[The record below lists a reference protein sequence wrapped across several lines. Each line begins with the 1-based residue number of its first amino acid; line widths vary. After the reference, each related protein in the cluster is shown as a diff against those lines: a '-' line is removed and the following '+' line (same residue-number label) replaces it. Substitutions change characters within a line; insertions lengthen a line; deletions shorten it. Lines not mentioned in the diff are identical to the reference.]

1 MKFTHLHTHSHYSL
15 LDGLAKIGDI
25 VQKAKDYNMD
35 SVALT
40 DHGVMYGA
48 VEFYEKALA
57 ENVKPII
64 GLEAYLVDGSR
75 HDRTKQP
82 RYHVVLLAKN
92 KTGYNNLLKL
102 TTLAHLEG
110 YYYKPRIDWEILSK
124 YKEGLIVSSA
134 CVQGEVP
141 RTFLNNGI
149 DAAKDVA
156 KKYLN
161 LFGSD
166 FYLEVQ
172 RHPNV
177 EGQEE
182 ANQGLIKL
190 GKELSIPLIATNDVH
205 YLDIDDE
212 EAQDVLVCLQ
222 TKRKQKDTDRM
233 NMMGMNNSFKSTDE
247 MLETFY
253 DFKEAVGNTQDVVKK
268 CNLELELGKITL
280 PVFEVPK
287 GKTDSE
293 FLRDL
298 CNEGLKERYPDYY
311 GENATLKD
319 DTDKFKK
326 EVADRLD
333 FEFGVIDKMGFASY
347 FLIVQDFVNWARS
360 QKIVVGPGR
369 GSAAG
374 SLIAYLTRI
383 TNIDPLKYDLMFER
397 FLNPDRISMP
407 DIDLDFADIR
417 RDDVIRY
424 VEEKYGRDQ
433 VSQVITF
440 GTMAARAAVRDAGRV
455 LDYEYDFCDKLAKL
469 IPMFTPLQKAIDE
482 VAELNALYNKD
493 PQAKKVLDTAL
504 KLEGVARHAS
514 THACAV
520 LITKEPLSNSVP
532 LQYASSGDQTVVSQ
546 YSGKIV
552 EKLGLLKMDFLGLRN
567 LTIIE
572 NALRIIKNTKGKDV
586 DIDKISLEDEKTFEL
601 FSRGDTTG
609 VFQFE
614 SSGMR
619 KYLKQLRP
627 SVFEDVIAMVALY
640 RPGPLN
646 SGMIDEFIDRKHGKK
661 EVTFKHPI
669 MESALK
675 NTYGV
680 IVYQEQVMQLSK
692 DMAGFTGGQADTLR
706 KAMGKKIASLM
717 AKMKTEF
724 IEGCIKNNLSR
735 DLAEST
741 FTDMEKFAEYGFNRS
756 HAACYGLIGYQTAY
770 LKATYPVEFMAAL
783 LTSNEGD
790 VDKIAIDVQE
800 CQKMEIEV
808 LPPDIN
814 ESFEHFTVVS
824 GENNEKD
831 KIRFGL
837 LTIKNVGKNV
847 VEEIIK
853 ERKAHGQYKD
863 LVDFLERIKTKDL
876 NKKSLESL
884 IKCGVLSKI
893 GERSMLLHNLE
904 NILAF
909 VKQNRDQNNSQQGN
923 LLGMLSNPYKSTLQ
937 LEEISEDQQVRKK
950 EKLSWEKELLGLY
963 VSDHPFIKYLPY
975 IENKTV
981 PLIEFNKENDY
992 GDEPILIAGILSKI
1006 EKKITKKGDAMI
1018 FAKIEDN
1025 LSNMEVLVFPRLLEE
1040 DASLWQEEKIIAI
1053 KGKLIDKDGIPK
1065 IIAQSAAELSSA
1077 NIPSV
1082 LSGLN
1087 SKSNNGNK
1095 FYYRKNT
1102 PPFVKGESPARNCYS
1117 VAGGR
1122 GISAIATNT
1131 VSKFMDIKMPKAI
1144 KKESLVKIKNVF
1156 SEKSG
1161 ETKVRFII
1169 ENGNGNKIINTS
1181 FSVSPNDAAEVKKNL
1196 SFIVGENNIL
1206 SK

>member
-25 VQKAKDYNMD
+25 IQKAKDYNMD

-48 VEFYEKALA
+48 IEFYEKALA
-57 ENVKPII
+57 EGIKPII
-64 GLEAYLVDGSR
+64 GLESYIVDGSR
-75 HDRTKQP
+75 LDKTRNP
-82 RYHVVLLAKN
+82 LYHLVLLAKN
-92 KTGYNNLLKL
+92 KTGYSNLLKL
-102 TTLAHLEG
+102 TTAAHLEG

-124 YKEGLIVSSA
+124 HSEGLVAMSA
-134 CVQGEVP
+134 CVQGQIP
-141 RTFLNNGI
+141 RTFLNNGY
-149 DAAKDVA
+149 DEAKELT

-161 LFGSD
+161 LFGED

-177 EGQEE
+177 DGQEE
-182 ANQGLIKL
+182 ANQGLIKI
-190 GKELSIPLIATNDVH
+190 GKELSIPIVATNDAH
-205 YLDIDDE
+205 YLNVEDE
-212 EAQDVLVCLQ
+212 DAQDALLCLQ
-222 TKRKQKDTDRM
+222 TKRKIKDTDRM
-233 NMMGMNNSFKSTDE
+233 NMLGMNNSFKTTEE

-253 DFKEAVGNTQDVVKK
+253 DFKEAVSNTEDVVKK
-268 CNLELELGKITL
+268 CNLEIELGKITL

-298 CNEGLKERYPDYY
+298 CMEGLKERYPEYY
-311 GENATLKD
+311 GDSAIQKD

-326 EVADRLD
+326 EVIDRLD
-333 FEFGVIDKMGFASY
+333 FEFSVIDKMGFASY
-347 FLIVQDFVNWARS
+347 FLIVQDFVNWARA

-374 SLIAYLTRI
+374 SLIAYLTHI

-407 DIDLDFADIR
+407 DIDLDFADTR
-417 RDDVIRY
+417 RDEVIRY
-424 VEEKYGRDQ
+424 VEEKYGREN

-440 GTMAARAAVRDAGRV
+440 GTMAARAAVRDSGRV
-455 LDYEYDFCDKLAKL
+455 LDFEYDFCDKISKL
-469 IPMFTPLQKAIDE
+469 IPMFTSLQKAIDE
-482 VAELNALYNKD
+482 GAELNEMYTRD
-493 PQAKKVLDTAL
+493 PNAKKVLDTAL

-520 LITKEPLSNSVP
+520 LITKDPLSSSVP
-532 LQYASSGDQTVVSQ
+532 LQHASSGDQTVVSQ

-572 NALRIIKNTKGKDV
+572 NALKIIKNTKGEDV
-586 DIDKISLEDEKTFEL
+586 DIDNISLEDEETFKL

-661 EVTFKHPI
+661 AVTFNHPI
-669 MESALK
+669 MENSLK

-724 IEGCIKNNLSR
+724 IEGCLKNNISKN
-735 DLAEST
+735 LAENT

-770 LKATYPVEFMAAL
+770 LKASYPVEFMAAL
-783 LTSNEGD
+783 LTANEGD

-800 CQKMEIEV
+800 CQKMGIEV

-814 ESFEHFTVVS
+814 ESFEHFTVVTS
-824 GENNEKD
+824 EGEEKD

-853 ERKAHGQYKD
+853 ERKAQGQFKD

-884 IKCGVLSKI
+884 IKCGAMSEL

-904 NILAF
+904 NLLDFI
-909 VKQNRDQNNSQQGN
+909 KQNRTQQNSQQGN

-937 LEEISEDQQVRKK
+937 LEEISKEQQVRKK

-963 VSDHPFIKYLPY
+963 VSDHPFVKYLPY
-975 IENKTV
+975 IETKTI

-992 GDEPILIAGILSKI
+992 GDEPIIVAGIISKI

-1018 FAKIEDN
+1018 FAKMEDN
-1025 LSNMEVLVFPRLLEE
+1025 LSNIEVLVFPRLLEE
-1040 DASLWQEEKIIAI
+1040 NKEIWEEEKIIAL
-1053 KGKLIDKDGIPK
+1053 KGKLTDKEGIPK
-1065 IIAQSAAELSSA
+1065 IIAQSVAELNSG
-1077 NIPSV
+1077 NINSV
-1082 LSGLN
+1082 LLGL
-1087 SKSNNGNK
+1087 KSQNNEGNK
-1095 FYYRKNT
+1095 FYYRK
-1102 PPFVKGESPARNCYS
+1102 KESTDQASGPTNS
-1117 VAGGR
+1117 VNR
-1122 GISAIATNT
+1122 
-1131 VSKFMDIKMPKAI
+1131 FMDIKMPKTV
-1144 KKESLVKIKNVF
+1144 KKESLVKIKDIF
-1156 SEKSG
+1156 KGKSG
-1161 ETKVRFII
+1161 ETKVRFIL

-1181 FSVSPNDAAEVKKNL
+1181 FSISPNDAQEVRKKL
-1196 SFIVGENNIL
+1196 FFIVGGNNVL
-1206 SK
+1206 LK